1 MEQWATQ
8 KKLQEAQNL
17 SDAQDFAKREALE
30 RELENEYASQR
41 YRSFKD
47 WIRKQTELDKKEE
60 LLRMLHR
67 REQLMQRERQAK
79 EKQTDSA

>member
-1 MEQWATQ
+1 MEQ
-8 KKLQEAQNL
+8 E
-17 SDAQDFAKREALE
+17 LE
-30 RELENEYASQR
+30 REYASQR

-47 WIRKQTELDKKEE
+47 WIRKQGELDKKEE

-79 EKQTDSA
+79 EKQPDSSTHKV